1 MHLSQKRRTPMTEKN
16 KLFEKFETLS
26 DKELTNITGGI
37 SAANAFARGFGDA
50 QLSRSGKNHFEFSL
64 SKNIAYEAGYTA
76 GLWSGASRP

>member
-1 MHLSQKRRTPMTEKN
+1 MTEKN

-64 SKNIAYEAGYTA
+64 SKNIAYEAGYQSFPIQDDEQ
-76 GLWSGASRP
+76 GQVFLEIQ